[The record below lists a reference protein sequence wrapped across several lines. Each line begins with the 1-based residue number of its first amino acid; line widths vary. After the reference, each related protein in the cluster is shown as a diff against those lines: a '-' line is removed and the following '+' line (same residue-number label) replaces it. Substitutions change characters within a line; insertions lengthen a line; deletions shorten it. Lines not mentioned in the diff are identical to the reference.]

1 MPKPGSDDNRDPTPC
16 NLKHKRV
23 KTMSGKQDQYF
34 SKTLEKGLSILN
46 LFGRETPSRSLT
58 EISTLTG
65 INKTST
71 YRLVNTLIQ
80 LGYLRKS
87 TDKSLRLGPKAFSMG
102 HECFHGFDI
111 YQGIKPIIDKTFFEH
126 HISIDSALIDGY
138 KLISL
143 YRREMPNLVSF
154 HLPLIMDELYA
165 RAMGKIVLANLAPDG
180 LEHYFAGLAPRK
192 LTPHT
197 LVDIDE
203 IRKDIRNTRTR
214 GYSINDKE
222 YMTGVISIGAPMMN
236 LQTKSVVG
244 AVSLDFPS
252 KEYTLDAIEKQ
263 YISVLLT
270 LATEASD
277 LITTAGIRQ

>member
-1 MPKPGSDDNRDPTPC
+1 MPS
-16 NLKHKRV
+16 
-23 KTMSGKQDQYF
+23 KQDQYF

-46 LFGRETPSRSLT
+46 LFGRETPFRSLT
-58 EISTLTG
+58 EISNLTG

-87 TDKSLRLGPKAFSMG
+87 LNGKSLRLGPKAFSMG

-111 YQGIKPIIDKTFFEH
+111 FQGIKPILDKTFFEH

-143 YRREMPNLVSF
+143 YRREMPNLVFF

-165 RAMGKIVLANLAPDG
+165 RAMGKIVLANLDPAA
-180 LEHYFAGLAPRK
+180 LEQYFSTLEPKK
-192 LTPHT
+192 LTPYT

-203 IRKDIRNTRTR
+203 IRKDIRKTKTR
-214 GYSINDKE
+214 GYSINDRE
-222 YMTGVISIGAPMMN
+222 YITGVISIGAPMMN
-236 LQTKSVVG
+236 LTTRSVVG

-252 KEYTLDAIEKQ
+252 KEYSLASIENQ
-263 YISVLLT
+263 YIGVLLT
-270 LATEASD
+270 LAGEASD
-277 LITTAGIRQ
+277 LVTSAGVRS

>member
-1 MPKPGSDDNRDPTPC
+1 MPS
-16 NLKHKRV
+16 
-23 KTMSGKQDQYF
+23 KQDQYF

-46 LFGRETPSRSLT
+46 LFGRENPSRSLT
-58 EISTLTG
+58 EISILTG
-65 INKTST
+65 INKSST
-71 YRLVNTLIQ
+71 YRLVNTLVQ
-80 LGYLRKS
+80 LGFLRKS
-87 TDKSLRLGPKAFSMG
+87 ITDKSLRLGPKAFSMG

-126 HISIDSALIDGY
+126 HISIDSALIDGH

-165 RAMGKIVLANLAPDG
+165 RAMGKIVLANVEPDE
-180 LEHYFAGLAPRK
+180 LEHYFASLAPRR
-192 LTPHT
+192 LTPQT
-197 LVDIDE
+197 LVDIEE

-214 GYSINDKE
+214 GYSINDRE

-252 KEYTLDAIEKQ
+252 KEYSLEAIEKQ

-270 LATEASD
+270 LATEASN
-277 LITTAGIRQ
+277 LVTTAGMRQ

>member
-1 MPKPGSDDNRDPTPC
+1 MPS
-16 NLKHKRV
+16 
-23 KTMSGKQDQYF
+23 KQDQYF

-46 LFGRETPSRSLT
+46 LFGREHPSRSLT

-71 YRLVNTLIQ
+71 YRMVNTLIQ

-87 TDKSLRLGPKAFSMG
+87 LNDKSLRLGPKAFSLG
-102 HECFHGFDI
+102 HECFHGFDV

-165 RAMGKIVLANLAPDG
+165 RAMGKIVLANLDSAALDSYFST
-180 LEHYFAGLAPRK
+180 LEPIRMTPR
-192 LTPHT
+192 T
-197 LVDIDE
+197 LVDIQ
-203 IRKDIRNTRTR
+203 DIKADIKATKTR
-214 GYSINDKE
+214 GYSINNME
-222 YMTGVISIGAPMMN
+222 YIAGVISIGAPMMN
-236 LQTKSVVG
+236 LTTKSVVG

-252 KEYTLDAIEKQ
+252 KDYPLESIEQQ
-263 YISVLLT
+263 YIGVLLT
-270 LATEASD
+270 LAGEASD
-277 LITTAGIRQ
+277 LITNAGIRS

>member
-1 MPKPGSDDNRDPTPC
+1 MPSK
-16 NLKHKRV
+16 K
-23 KTMSGKQDQYF
+23 DQYF

-46 LFGRETPSRSLT
+46 LFGREHPSRSLT
-58 EISTLTG
+58 EIATLTG

-71 YRLVNTLIQ
+71 YRMVNTLIQ

-87 TDKSLRLGPKAFSMG
+87 LNDKSLRLGPQAFSMG

-165 RAMGKIVLANLAPDG
+165 RAMGKIVLANLEPDD
-180 LEHYFAGLAPRK
+180 LEQYFSTLEPKK
-192 LTPHT
+192 LTPYT

-203 IRKDIRNTRTR
+203 IRKDIRKTKTR
-214 GYSINDKE
+214 GYSINNME

-236 LQTKSVVG
+236 LTTQSVVG
-244 AVSLDFPS
+244 SVSLDFPS
-252 KEYTLDAIEKQ
+252 KDYPLEAIEQQ
-263 YISVLLT
+263 YIGVLLN
-270 LATEASD
+270 LAGEASD
-277 LITTAGIRQ
+277 LITTAGIRR

>member
-1 MPKPGSDDNRDPTPC
+1 
-16 NLKHKRV
+16 
-23 KTMSGKQDQYF
+23 MSGKQDQYF
-34 SKTLEKGLSILN
+34 SKTLEKGLSIMN
-46 LFGRETPSRSLT
+46 LFGREHPSRSLT
-58 EISTLTG
+58 QIATLTG

-87 TDKSLRLGPKAFSMG
+87 TTDKSLRLGPKAFSMG

-165 RAMGKIVLANLAPDG
+165 RAMGKIVLANLGSDD
-180 LEHYFAGLAPRK
+180 LEHYFSTLAPTK
-192 LTPHT
+192 LTPYT
-197 LVDIDE
+197 LVEIDA
-203 IRKDIRNTRTR
+203 IRKDIRQTRTR
-214 GYSINDKE
+214 GYSINDRE

-252 KEYTLDAIEKQ
+252 NEYTLESIEKQ
-263 YISVLLT
+263 YISILLT

-277 LITTAGIRQ
+277 LITTAGVKN